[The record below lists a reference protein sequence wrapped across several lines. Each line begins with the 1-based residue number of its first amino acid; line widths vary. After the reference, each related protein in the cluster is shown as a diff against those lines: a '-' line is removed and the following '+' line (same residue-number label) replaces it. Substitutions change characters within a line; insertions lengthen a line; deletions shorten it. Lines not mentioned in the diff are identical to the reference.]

1 MVKVIARIMG
11 QCEVSEE
18 MILLYD
24 GDVKEI
30 VRHQLIKSLAER
42 IIEDIDE
49 LPVLI
54 ESFKDNTYTISNT
67 VRASIHIIDID
78 EYKRLKEIEKEYDL
92 LIREYKT
99 EGRLDIGK
107 E

>member
-11 QCEVSEE
+11 QGEVSEE